1 MLQILHSG
9 PQQDPEFF
17 QDPDTL
23 DPWRF
28 LKKRQEGDPNKFQF
42 ASLSETE
49 TTFGAGFHACPARN
63 YATDIMKLVL
73 VHLLTNYDIKYDSDA
88 QRRPPQMAHDSAT
101 LPNLATSILYREKV
115 SRG

>member
-9 PQQDPEFF
+9 PQQDPGFF
-17 QDPDTL
+17 QDPGTL